1 MGQVG
6 LLGAI
11 VLAATPI
18 EFEITVPDDL
28 TVHEER
34 VDELEIVSSLAPP
47 ATPEPIEMSV
57 SAFDREEWEV
67 DVADWERLADC
78 ESGDWS
84 AEGEPKPDTRR
95 WDYGLSFD
103 HGDHFQGGLNFHPD
117 TWEFYRD
124 PGMPAHAG
132 RATPWQ
138 EIEVAEQVLEDQ
150 GWNAWP
156 VCSRMM
162 DLADE

>member
-1 MGQVG
+1 MLLLGQVG

-18 EFEITVPDDL
+18 ELDL
-28 TVHEER
+28 TPPQDP
-34 VDELEIVSSLAPP
+34 VDELEIVSSVAPP
-47 ATPEPIEMSV
+47 AMPEPIEMSV

-84 AEGEPKPDTRR
+84 ADGEPKEDTRR

-124 PGMPAHAG
+124 PDMPAHAG

-138 EIEVAEQVLEDQ
+138 EIEIAERVLDDQ

-156 VCSRMM
+156 VCSRMV